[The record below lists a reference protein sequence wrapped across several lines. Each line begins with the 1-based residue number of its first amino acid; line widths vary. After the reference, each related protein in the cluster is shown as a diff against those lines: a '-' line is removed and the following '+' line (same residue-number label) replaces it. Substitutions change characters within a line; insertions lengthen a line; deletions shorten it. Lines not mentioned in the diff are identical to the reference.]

1 MFPLRDDNPTTKP
14 AIVTW
19 LIIAINLA
27 VWLVVQGAG
36 NGEAVA
42 ASVCN
47 YGLIPGEL
55 LQSVAPGASFPMGEG
70 LACTLD
76 AGRAP
81 VHILTSMFL
90 HGSWGH
96 ILGNLWFLFIFGDN
110 IEEALGHLPFL
121 LFYLASGAAAAA
133 AQVLMDP
140 TSIVPMV
147 GASGAI
153 SGVLGAYLVLYP
165 RARVQNLVFLGFWIT
180 TLRLQAWV
188 MLGYWFLLQLFGG
201 FVQQV
206 GGGGTAFWAHV
217 GGFATGLVVGFLARG
232 RVERN
237 ARWAMPPEY

>member
-14 AIVTW
+14 ALITW
-19 LIIAINLA
+19 LIIGINLV
-27 VWLVVQGAG
+27 VWMVVQGAG
-36 NGEAVA
+36 SSEGVA

-55 LQSVAPGASFPMGEG
+55 LQTVTPGASFPMGEG
-70 LACTLD
+70 LSCVMD

-81 VHILTSMFL
+81 AHILYSMFL

-96 ILGNLWFLFIFGDN
+96 ILGNLWFLYVFGDN
-110 IEEALGHLPFL
+110 IEEALGHIPFL
-121 LFYLASGAAAAA
+121 LFYLASGVVAAAM
-133 AQVLMDP
+133 QVLMDP
-140 TSIVPMV
+140 SSMIPMV

-165 RARVQNLVFLGFWIT
+165 RARVHNLVFLGFWIT

-217 GGFATGLVVGFLARG
+217 GGFATGLLVGALARG
-232 RVERN
+232 RIQR
-237 ARWAMPPEY
+237 AAQWTIPPER